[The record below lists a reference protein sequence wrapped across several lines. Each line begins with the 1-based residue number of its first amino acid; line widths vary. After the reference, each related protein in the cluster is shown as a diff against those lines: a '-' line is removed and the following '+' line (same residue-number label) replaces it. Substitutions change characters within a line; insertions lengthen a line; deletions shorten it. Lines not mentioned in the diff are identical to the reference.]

1 MKNEALEYIA
11 QVYED
16 NMWIR
21 AKYKKAL
28 EDIVEKKG
36 LSREE
41 VKKIIDEN
49 IARLDGEK
57 AFFAKHLPLIAKE
70 TAYYAPEELIYPV
83 RKPVRLRIGSR
94 YKHQRL
100 SGEFRVVVSPY
111 YDYPYHPAEG
121 YTPFSAVVRAEN
133 RVIELDCE
141 FDHEDR
147 YNISVFYILDG
158 QEILMLETCVYALED
173 DLACKQFYKADF
185 HMHTTYSDG
194 IEEPELVAASA
205 REWGMDIIA
214 VTDHNN
220 FEGSV
225 VAKQRAKEL
234 GLELTVILGEE
245 YAFSFS
251 PMHILALGTEK
262 PIDRT
267 FLSAALAK
275 TETVRKIIREA
286 EDVGCNVESYAYTQA
301 VLDEVRRMGGISI
314 LAHPYWKPVY
324 ADGSRK
330 DTPEQLFAALGKDKR
345 FDGVELVSGSPYG
358 EWNVANLQTSL
369 VREMLGDFSGVPLIG
384 ITDSHRYTTDGIC
397 GKHFT
402 IVAADSR
409 EDKDVIRALKEGS
422 CVAVETVN
430 GVPFCYGKHRLV
442 KLADF
447 LVRYYFPERD
457 EDARAQA
464 RLVKKKYL
472 MKQREEI

>member
-1 MKNEALEYIA
+1 M
-11 QVYED
+11 
-16 NMWIR
+16 
-21 AKYKKAL
+21 
-28 EDIVEKKG
+28 
-36 LSREE
+36 
-41 VKKIIDEN
+41 
-49 IARLDGEK
+49 
-57 AFFAKHLPLIAKE
+57 
-70 TAYYAPEELIYPV
+70 
-83 RKPVRLRIGSR
+83 
-94 YKHQRL
+94 
-100 SGEFRVVVSPY
+100 
-111 YDYPYHPAEG
+111 
-121 YTPFSAVVRAEN
+121 
-133 RVIELDCE
+133 
-141 FDHEDR
+141 
-147 YNISVFYILDG
+147 
-158 QEILMLETCVYALED
+158 
-173 DLACKQFYKADF
+173 
-185 HMHTTYSDG
+185 
-194 IEEPELVAASA
+194 
-205 REWGMDIIA
+205 
-214 VTDHNN
+214 
-220 FEGSV
+220 
-225 VAKQRAKEL
+225 
-234 GLELTVILGEE
+234 
-245 YAFSFS
+245 
-251 PMHILALGTEK
+251 
-262 PIDRT
+262 
-267 FLSAALAK
+267 
-275 TETVRKIIREA
+275 
-286 EDVGCNVESYAYTQA
+286 
-301 VLDEVRRMGGISI
+301 
-314 LAHPYWKPVY
+314 AHPYWKPVY